1 MFGLGK
7 RKMDAATAAQ
17 FFVRSATEDACGHF
31 LRWEKEMAETVA
43 MFGHD
48 PTPIHSAV
56 RDNPQSIL
64 IFTGSFMAMSLR
76 AVRNIFPPAVAQSV
90 YSNVSH
96 ELSNTQH
103 DWLEPFVFN
112 ILKQSLE
119 NYVLGFESYAM
130 VEELGIAELDPK
142 LAETLTGPIL
152 ILKLAEFELT
162 VPIHDFWKR
171 LSGVVKV
178 VP

>member
-7 RKMDAATAAQ
+7 RKMDSATAAQ
-17 FFVRSATEDACGHF
+17 FFVRSATEDAVGHF
-31 LRWEKEMAETVA
+31 LRWEKEMAETA
-43 MFGHD
+43 ARFGYD
-48 PTPIHSAV
+48 PTPIHKAV
-56 RDNPQSIL
+56 RDNPESIV
-64 IFTGSFMAMSLR
+64 IFAGSFMAMSLR
-76 AVRNIFPPAVAQSV
+76 AVSNLYPPAVAQSI
-90 YSNVSH
+90 YANVSH
-96 ELSNTQH
+96 ELSNSQH

-119 NYVLGFESYAM
+119 DYALGFESYAM
-130 VEELGIAELDPK
+130 VEELGIAKLDPK
-142 LAETLTGPIL
+142 LAEALTGPIL
-152 ILKLAEFELT
+152 LLKLAEFETT